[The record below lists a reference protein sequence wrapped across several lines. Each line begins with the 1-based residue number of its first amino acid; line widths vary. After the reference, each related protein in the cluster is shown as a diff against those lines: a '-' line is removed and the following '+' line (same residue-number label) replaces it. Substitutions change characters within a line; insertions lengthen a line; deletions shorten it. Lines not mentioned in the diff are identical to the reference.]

1 MSRISPYELVFAG
14 EVEAQFERVREE
26 ATSSRV
32 DVTDPS
38 VFVTFSSVQRILEQ
52 IESPQLLADN
62 PAAAGEYHILL
73 YVGFRFWDAG
83 KVVKEVVQLPDAV
96 PEGWCEVPRGA
107 CYLRFPER
115 RFWAR
120 IDQQTPHEPLDGV
133 FVAQSS
139 CLRQLSALAVLGL
152 RAERGGFS
160 QISVTAAP
168 EDLVAARHVS
178 RTPRFAPT
186 MAGGAEAGFK
196 SLASLGELLLL
207 TQLALT
213 QVAS

>member
-1 MSRISPYELVFAG
+1 MD
-14 EVEAQFERVREE
+14 
-26 ATSSRV
+26 AT
-32 DVTDPS
+32 DATL
-38 VFVTFSSVQRILEQ
+38 FVSLPAVQRILEQ
-52 IESPQLLADN
+52 IESPQLLAAN
-62 PAAAGEYHILL
+62 AAAAGQYHMLL
-73 YVGFRFWDAG
+73 YMCFRFWDAG
-83 KVVKEVVQLPDAV
+83 KVVKDVVRLPDYSTGRV
-96 PEGWCEVPRGA
+96 CEVPYGA

-115 RFWAR
+115 WFWAQ
-120 IDQQTPHEPLDGV
+120 IDQQAPHEPLDGV

-139 CLRQLSALAVLGL
+139 DLRQLSALAVLGL
-152 RAERGGFS
+152 RPERGGFS
-160 QISVTAAP
+160 QISVTAAFD
-168 EDLVAARHVS
+168 DLMAARLAS